1 MFDKLL
7 EIIRSDEFRVQLAEL
22 NDNFFN
28 LKQELHIR
36 DLLLVLFNKYH
47 SQEGLRAIAE
57 YSRHKKPET
66 LEDGRISHTRVDLS
80 LVDKE
85 EKENPFKIELKYHFP
100 KDKGGFLKYEESIQ
114 KHFTDRKSD
123 GFILIV
129 CDSDINGRK
138 NFENTWLKEETMFS
152 NLSSNDLKWKNNL
165 KEKFQDENLKAESN
179 FYEIKVDKPFETT
192 YHFFILE
199 RKKGESNSSS
209 QKIPL
214 TC

>member
-1 MFDKLL
+1 MFKKLL

-22 NDNFFN
+22 NNNFFN
-28 LKQELHIR
+28 LKQEIHIR
-36 DLLLVLFNKYH
+36 NLLLELFNRYH
-47 SQEGLRAIAE
+47 SQEGFRAIAE
-57 YSRHKKPET
+57 YPRKPET

-199 RKKGESNSSS
+199 RKKGE
-209 QKIPL
+209 K
-214 TC
+214 

>member
-1 MFDKLL
+1 MFEKLL

-47 SQEGLRAIAE
+47 SQEGFRAIAE
-57 YSRHKKPET
+57 YPRRKKPET

-80 LVDKE
+80 LVDRE
-85 EKENPFKIELKYHFP
+85 EKENPFKIEFKYHFP
-100 KDKGGFLKYEESIQ
+100 KDKGGFSKYEESIQ
-114 KHFTDRKSD
+114 KHFKNRGSN

-129 CDSDINGRK
+129 CDSDKDLRK
-138 NFENTWLKEETMFS
+138 KFEEKWDIDTIFSKLSKEDNIWKE
-152 NLSSNDLKWKNNL
+152 NLE
-165 KEKFQDENLKAESN
+165 EKFKRTANSQAYFFKITVE
-179 FYEIKVDKPFETT
+179 KPFKTT

-199 RKKGESNSSS
+199 EK
-209 QKIPL
+209 
-214 TC
+214 